1 MLLRA
6 QWVERHGAL
15 PEGALDAG
23 TCPLLAQAAH
33 EAPPLLA
40 DPVDVLNG
48 LHGFQV
54 GDKGLRNPL
63 RAEQVRPL
71 QARVKRGD
79 GRQVISH
86 CGGRSRCGCGSW
98 GCWLRLCLRLLLCC
112 CGSGWW
118 WLRQSL
124 QLFPLPLRLCW
135 LLLLLLLKHAL
146 AGVES
151 GHGGVVAAEAGP
163 SNGLEGAPLHTAE
176 DAALGFVAHRTGVT
190 VPFPRRDL
198 LHAVAHLVNGDVAA
212 LAVEDDVLLGG
223 LPLAADMAELR
234 LWLLDGADH
243 RRQRWQARR
252 LYALALALGTRASG
266 EHLAL
271 ACRLL
276 LRPKRLHAQQLRG
289 VLILPHLL
297 VVAAAGRHEEDL
309 LLRELRAARQH

>member
-1 MLLRA
+1 MGSMVSCAADRQSTHHTKPGVRSSTASHTREQDLVEPRPRSCAEQGAATSLR
-6 QWVERHGAL
+6 QSTHRRQTH
-15 PEGALDAG
+15 
-23 TCPLLAQAAH
+23 
-33 EAPPLLA
+33 
-40 DPVDVLNG
+40 
-48 LHGFQV
+48 QV

-71 QARVKRGD
+71 QAWVKRGD
-79 GRQVISH
+79 GWQVVSH

-198 LHAVAHLVNGDVAA
+198 LHAVAHLP
-212 LAVEDDVLLGG
+212 AVDPAVTQHATFR
-223 LPLAADMAELR
+223 PRMR
-234 LWLLDGADH
+234 
-243 RRQRWQARR
+243 
-252 LYALALALGTRASG
+252 TRKAPPPFFPP
-266 EHLAL
+266 
-271 ACRLL
+271 RTW
-276 LRPKRLHAQQLRG
+276 
-289 VLILPHLL
+289 
-297 VVAAAGRHEEDL
+297 
-309 LLRELRAARQH
+309 